1 MAARTDSRLPLGF
14 DGPPSKGR
22 CPHRPASPRV
32 RGSPLT
38 AHTYIHTVGA
48 DYISARNRVH
58 RPPALRISHPVP
70 DAPCAPLRYV
80 RSTVVL
86 LMSIPSGPMWAS
98 APTMGAFSDGAS
110 NAAACMG
117 GYKIRPYGPTPG
129 FLVGAACMAA
139 RTDSRLPLGFDGPP
153 SKGRCPHRPASPRVR
168 GSPLTAHTYIH
179 TVGADYISARN
190 RVHRPPALRI
200 SHPVPDAPCAPLRNV
215 RSAMVH
221 PTLRCARAAI

>member
-1 MAARTDSRLPLGF
+1 MPTSARQPP
-14 DGPPSKGR
+14 GPGQSADR
-22 CPHRPASPRV
+22 THLHPHR
-32 RGSPLT
+32 T
-38 AHTYIHTVGA
+38 
-48 DYISARNRVH
+48 RNRVH
-58 RPPALRISHPVP
+58 RPPALRISHPAP

-168 GSPLTAHTYIH
+168 GSPPNRTHLHPHRRGGLYIRPEP
-179 TVGADYISARN
+179 GASATGPSYIAPGSGRAMRAPTECAFGDGASDASVRTGGHLGHPYN
-190 RVHRPPALRI
+190 SRPAF
-200 SHPVPDAPCAPLRNV
+200 S
-215 RSAMVH
+215 
-221 PTLRCARAAI
+221 